1 MPKLVWFH
9 RAEIIA
15 EYVLARKKEITIGS
29 SRLNDIVLNEK
40 SVSEHHVTIAKA
52 DSGVYGIKDNNTIT
66 GTKVND
72 RTISEKDLKFGDII
86 SVGSATFRFLP
97 DRRPGVSEGEGE
109 TVVLPKF
116 SLLGVYGLF
125 DGKRYDVYAGDTNIG
140 REPVSPKGIEND
152 VILKGDM
159 TVSKGHASIT
169 CQDDGV
175 MIKDVGSTGGVAVNG
190 NKVGQLNSAPLKAQD
205 EIAVG
210 RTIFRLVEFG
220 KWDYSSP
227 KRHRIWLLKV
237 RDPLIQLVTAAVIIF
252 GVFAMVNG
260 MRTALALK
268 SKPSKMSVEISR
280 DWSASG
286 NVTRP
291 VPSELDVT
299 GGAALADVN
308 GDGSIDVV
316 VMSPSGYLSAWN
328 GVDGSRLWNPVEI
341 NNPGL
346 CSPAVADMNGD
357 LVADIVVTGDG
368 SVLYIIDGATGGI
381 VRKEVL
387 GGALSGLSPVVCD
400 MDRDGKMDVVA
411 CAEEGMVH
419 ILYSPGYAS
428 GMEKYT
434 EFVDGTLLASPA
446 VIMTPKISSRIV
458 VCTNNGKV
466 IMIDASERTKRLPM
480 VVDLVEKTGKVHLIA
495 ATPAIGDLNNDGV
508 PEVVV
513 QSNVPQYV
521 SSLDI
526 MSNNVNWTYFV
537 DPVPPA
543 EIKHH
548 ASPLITDVNGD
559 GMGDVIVVSANG
571 NLYALKGK
579 TGYPTG
585 ELLWKLEVPE
595 LKRTIATPALYDFDR
610 NGVKDFVVGTED
622 GSLLFVRN
630 SPKRKG
636 MEIMTSVRV
645 SNGPITASAAIADV
659 NGDRRVDVVS
669 VNMDNAVILVKT
681 NVKTLTNALL
691 WPVHMGTNYR
701 SGQPPV
707 VENVGYYW
715 MKALFGLL
723 ALAAIIAARF
733 MMAGKKASRRP
744 RLAYL

>member
-15 EYVLARKKEITIGS
+15 EYMLSRKKEINIGN
-29 SRLNDIVLNEK
+29 SRLNDIVINDK
-40 SVSEHHVTIAKA
+40 NVSEHHVTITKA
-52 DSGVYGIKDNNTIT
+52 ENGVYGIKDNNTIT

-72 RTISEKDLKFGDII
+72 RTVTEKDLKFGDII
-86 SVGSATFRFLP
+86 TIGPATFRFLP
-97 DRRPGVSEGEGE
+97 DQRPGASEGDAPA
-109 TVVLPKF
+109 VVLPSY
-116 SLLGVYGLF
+116 SLVGVYGLF
-125 DGKRYDVYAGDTNIG
+125 DGKRFDIFAGDTHIG

-152 VILKGDM
+152 IILKGDM
-159 TVSKGHASIT
+159 TVSKGHATIS
-169 CQDDGV
+169 CQDDGIT
-175 MIKDVGSTGGVAVNG
+175 IKDVGSTGGVAVNG
-190 NKVGQLNSAPLKAQD
+190 NKVGQLNSAPLKVRD
-205 EIAVG
+205 EIAIG
-210 RTIFRLVEFG
+210 RTIFRFVEFG
-220 KWDYSSP
+220 KGDYSSP

-237 RDPLIQLVTAAVIIF
+237 RDPLIRLMTAAIIIF
-252 GVFAMVNG
+252 SVFAMVNG

-268 SKPSKMSVEISR
+268 SKPSKMSVDINR

-291 VPSELDVT
+291 VPSEYDVT
-299 GGAALADVN
+299 GAPALADVN
-308 GDGSIDVV
+308 GDGTLDVIV
-316 VMSPSGYLSAWN
+316 LSPSGYLSAW
-328 GVDGSRLWNPVEI
+328 DGATGARLWNPVEI

-346 CSPAVADMNGD
+346 CSPAVDDMNGD
-357 LVADIVVTGDG
+357 GIADIVVTGDG

-381 VRKEVL
+381 IRKEVL
-387 GGALSGLSPVVCD
+387 GGALSGLSPAVCD
-400 MDRDGKMDVVA
+400 LDRDGKKDVVA

-434 EFVDGTLLASPA
+434 EFVDGTLLASPS
-446 VIMTPKISSRIV
+446 VIMTPRVSSRIV
-458 VCTNNGKV
+458 VCTSTGKV
-466 IMIDASERTKRLPM
+466 VMIDAGERTKRIPI
-480 VVDLVEKTGKVHLIA
+480 VVDLVEKTGKVHLVA
-495 ATPAIGDLNNDGV
+495 ATPAIGDLNNDGM

-521 SSLDI
+521 TSLDI

-543 EIKHH
+543 DIKHH

-559 GMGDVIVVSANG
+559 GLGDVLVTSANG

-636 MEIMTSVRV
+636 MEIMSSVRV
-645 SNGPITASAAIADV
+645 SNGPITASVAIGDV
-659 NGDRRVDVVS
+659 NGDRRVDVIS
-669 VNMDNAVILVKT
+669 VNRDNAVIFVKT
-681 NVKTLTNALL
+681 NVKTLKNALL

-715 MKALFGLL
+715 MMAVVGLL
-723 ALAAIIAARF
+723 TLAGIIAVLLL
-733 MMAGKKASRRP
+733 MAGKRAARRP